1 MTSAAA
7 DSQAPVTTDTMRVIE
22 NYRLCLQ
29 KLLINWKT
37 VSGGYEIPAHL
48 EGTARMVIPWAA
60 QVHRFGRAYLQ
71 LEKVA
76 LEHEGHVLVR
86 SALEY
91 TVVAHWAAKV
101 GHNAVVARY
110 GQDQRLLRALANDL
124 KQTGSDVV
132 PSQWTAELFA
142 EGIDADPVP
151 TVDEA
156 RLIGNFE
163 SVCRDVGVHNTLYP
177 VYRVMCWFTHPTT
190 HAAGIYLDGDAIAV
204 NPDAAH
210 RPLALVGLMAHA
222 VYWSRRTV
230 DDLTVNH
237 PYADW
242 LDELAHAM
250 NVVPRLP
257 DPQSTGPATEESPAT
272 TGGSG

>member
-1 MTSAAA
+1 MTGAAA
-7 DSQAPVTTDTMRVIE
+7 DEPAPALTDVERVIE
-22 NYRLCLQ
+22 NYRLCLR
-29 KLLINWKT
+29 KLLLNWKT
-37 VSGGYEIPAHL
+37 VSGGYEIPSHL
-48 EGTARMVIPWAA
+48 EATARMVIPWAA

-76 LEHEGHVLVR
+76 LEHEGHVVVR

-110 GQDQRLLRALANDL
+110 GQDQRLLNALVNDL
-124 KQTGSDVV
+124 KQTRNDVV

-142 EGIDADPVP
+142 EGIDDEPVP

-177 VYRVMCWFTHPTT
+177 VYRVLCWFTHPTT
-190 HAAGIYLDGDAIAV
+190 HAAGIYLDGDGISV
-204 NPDAAH
+204 NPDSAH

-230 DDLTVNH
+230 DDLTVDH
-237 PYADW
+237 PHAEW
-242 LDELAHAM
+242 LDELSRAIG
-250 NVVPRLP
+250 VVLRLP
-257 DPQSTGPATEESPAT
+257 DPRSTGQSTAESPAT
-272 TGGSG
+272 TGESG